1 MYELRPYQREAVDA
15 AVSFFDS
22 PMQGNGL
29 IVLPTG
35 AGKSLVIANIA
46 YRLDAPVLIFQPS
59 KEILEQNYH
68 KLLSYGVLDAGIFSA
83 SFNSKD
89 VRKVTFAT
97 IGSVKSH
104 KDYFRRFRYV
114 IIDECHLVNAEAG
127 MYKEFIDATRCKV
140 LGLTATPYRLYSN
153 RFYGSMLRFI
163 TRTQPRIFDRL
174 LYHVQVRT
182 LLDQGFLADLNYYE
196 VPIVNCARL
205 EVNSRGADY
214 TDVSVRRHYA
224 EVKFSD
230 ELTSVVNR
238 LLNAGR
244 KSILVFTRFTDEAEH
259 LARVL
264 GHRAAVVTGETAA
277 NVRESVLQSFKAGR
291 INVVANVGVLTTGF
305 DFAELD
311 TVVLARPTMSL
322 ALYYQMVGRAIRPCK
337 DKIGWVV
344 DLCGNYKRFGRV
356 DNLELRQRAPGIWAV
371 FSGTRQL
378 TNVWFNR

>member
-1 MYELRPYQREAVDA
+1 MYELRPYQRQAVDA
-15 AVSFFDS
+15 AVAFFDS
-22 PMQGNGL
+22 PNKGNGL

-68 KLLSYGVLDAGIFSA
+68 KLLSYGVIDAGIFSA
-83 SFNSKD
+83 SFNSRA
-89 VRKVTFAT
+89 VCKVTFAT
-97 IGSVKSH
+97 IGSVKNY

-127 MYKEFIDATRCKV
+127 MYKEFIDAIGCKV
-140 LGLTATPYRLYSN
+140 IGLTATPYRLYSS
-153 RFYGSMLRFI
+153 RFYGSMLRFL
-163 TRTQPRIFDRL
+163 TRTRPRIFDCL

-182 LLDQGFLADLNYYE
+182 LLEQGFLAQLNYYQL
-196 VPIVNCARL
+196 PIINTSRL
-205 EVNSRGADY
+205 QLNSTGADY
-214 TDVSVRRHYA
+214 TDASIRKHYE
-224 EVKFSD
+224 EVKFSE
-230 ELTSVVNR
+230 ELASVVNR

-244 KSILVFTRFTDEAEH
+244 KSILVFTRFTDEAEY

-264 GHRAAVVTGETAA
+264 GKRAAVVTGDTPA
-277 NVRESVLQSFKAGR
+277 NVREGVLRRFKEGR
-291 INVVANVGVLTTGF
+291 ISVVTNVGVLTTGF

-356 DNLELRQRAPGIWAV
+356 DNLELRQRKPGIWAV
-371 FSGTRQL
+371 FSGQKQL
-378 TNVWFNR
+378 TNVWFGK

>member
-22 PMQGNGL
+22 PTRGNGL

-46 YRLDAPVLIFQPS
+46 YKLDAPVLIFQPS

-83 SFNSKD
+83 SFNSKA

-97 IGSVKSH
+97 IGSVKNH
-104 KDYFRRFRYV
+104 KDYFRRFRYA
-114 IIDECHLVNAEAG
+114 IIDECHLVNADAG
-127 MYKEFIDATRCKV
+127 MYKEFIDTIQCKV
-140 LGLTATPYRLYSN
+140 LGLTATPYRLYSS

-174 LYHVQVRT
+174 LYYVQVRT
-182 LLDQGFLADLNYYE
+182 LLEQGYLAELNYYQL
-196 VPIVNCARL
+196 PIVNTTRL
-205 EVNSRGADY
+205 QLNSTGADY
-214 TDVSVRRHYA
+214 TDASVRKHYK
-224 EVKFSD
+224 EVKFSE
-230 ELTSVVNR
+230 ELHSVVNR

-264 GHRAAVVTGETAA
+264 DYRAAVVTGETAA
-277 NVRESVLQSFKAGR
+277 NERESVLQRFKAGR

-337 DKIGWVV
+337 RKIGWVV

-356 DNLELRQRAPGIWAV
+356 DNLELRQRKPGVWAV
-371 FSGTRQL
+371 YSGQKQL
-378 TNVWFNR
+378 TNVWFNK

>member
-1 MYELRPYQREAVDA
+1 MYELRPYQRQAVDA
-15 AVSFFDS
+15 AVAFFDS
-22 PMQGNGL
+22 PNKGNGL

-68 KLLSYGVLDAGIFSA
+68 KLLSYGVIDAGIFSA
-83 SFNSKD
+83 SFNSRA
-89 VRKVTFAT
+89 VCKVTFAT
-97 IGSVKSH
+97 IGSVKNY

-127 MYKEFIDATRCKV
+127 MYKEFIDAIGCKV
-140 LGLTATPYRLYSN
+140 IGLTATPYRLYSS
-153 RFYGSMLRFI
+153 RFYGSMLRFL
-163 TRTQPRIFDRL
+163 TRTRPRIFDCL

-182 LLDQGFLADLNYYE
+182 LLEQGFLSQLNYYQL
-196 VPIVNCARL
+196 PIVNTLRL
-205 EVNSRGADY
+205 QLNSTGSDY
-214 TDVSVRRHYA
+214 TEASVRKHYE
-224 EVKFSD
+224 EVKFN
-230 ELTSVVNR
+230 EEVASVVNR

-259 LARVL
+259 LVRVL
-264 GHRAAVVTGETAA
+264 GRRAAVVTGDSPA
-277 NVRESVLQSFKAGR
+277 NIREGVLQGFKTER

-337 DKIGWVV
+337 GKTGWVV

-356 DNLELRQRAPGIWAV
+356 DNLELRQRKPGIWAV
-371 FSGTRQL
+371 YSGERQL
-378 TNVWFNR
+378 TNVWFGK